1 MESLVALLIFFGVIW
16 LITRLLHKLLCF
28 FRKPKPRL
36 PTGRQL
42 DYIEILLEEREADD
56 IEFDDPQTIEQ
67 ASALITRLKKLPY
80 REDEE

>member
-1 MESLVALLIFFGVIW
+1 MSGGA
-16 LITRLLHKLLCF
+16 
-28 FRKPKPRL
+28 
-36 PTGRQL
+36 
-42 DYIEILLEEREADD
+42 EREADD